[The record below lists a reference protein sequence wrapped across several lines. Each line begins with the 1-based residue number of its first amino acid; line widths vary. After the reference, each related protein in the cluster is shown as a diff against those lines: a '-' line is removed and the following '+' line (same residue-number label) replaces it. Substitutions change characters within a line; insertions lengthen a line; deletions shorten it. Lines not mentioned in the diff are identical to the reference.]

1 MFDTIIKAG
10 RVIDPA
16 TGHDGVADIAIRRG
30 KIVAI
35 EKNLSARQ
43 GKTVVDA
50 KNHLVL
56 PGLIDTHG
64 HIFEHV
70 SGEFGL
76 NPDAVGVYSG
86 VTAVCDQGGPSPLTV
101 GGFKKFIAEPAKTD
115 VRCFL
120 SSYLAG
126 GLYGHRYVDLYGPVG
141 IDVGAIEQSYAENPD
156 LICGLKIHAEPGGYS
171 RWGMK
176 SLKKARLASKA
187 TGLPL
192 YVHLGTLWPEKNGKP
207 IDVQKLVAET
217 VPLLSEGDILAHPFT
232 RHDGGF
238 VSKGKIHPVLIEA
251 LDRGVKLDVG
261 RGSHFSYE
269 NAKTVI
275 EAGIVPDTLGADLHG
290 YNARAESVYNV
301 NGQFRPEEEPDVVDD
316 SVPFS
321 PTFSL
326 IHCMSEMLALGLPLN
341 HVVAMV
347 TSNAAAMLRKSETM
361 GSLQPGR
368 VADVSILKMTSGRY
382 SFADGAGNTFTGNKR
397 LKPHV
402 TMRKGKLY
410 EPVSDLLPAW
420 IRQAA

>member
-1 MFDTIIKAG
+1 MFETIIKGG

-16 TGHDGVADIAIRRG
+16 TGHDGVADIAVRRG

-35 EKNLSARQ
+35 DKNLSARQ
-43 GKTVVDA
+43 A
-50 KNHLVL
+50 KKIVNAKDHLVL

-86 VTAVCDQGGPSPLTV
+86 VTTVCDQGGPSPLTV
-101 GGFKKFIAEPAKTD
+101 GGFRKFIAEPAKTD

-126 GLYGHRYVDLYGPVG
+126 GLYGHKYVDLYGPVG

-176 SLKKARLASKA
+176 SLKKAKKASKA

-192 YVHLGTLWPEKNGKP
+192 YIHLGTLWPEKDGKA
-207 IDVQKLVAET
+207 VNVKKLVKEI
-217 VPLLSEGDILAHPFT
+217 VPLLGEGDILAHPFT

-238 VSKGKIHPVLIEA
+238 VSKGKVHPVLLEA
-251 LDRGVKLDVG
+251 VNCGIKLDVG

-269 NAKTVI
+269 NAVAVM
-275 EAGIVPDTLGADLHG
+275 EAGIIPDTLGADLHG

-301 NGQFRPEEEPDVVDD
+301 NGQFRPEEEPAEVDD
-316 SVPFS
+316 SLPFS

-326 IHCMSEMLALGLPLN
+326 VHCMAEMMAIGIPLAQ
-341 HVVAMV
+341 VVAMV
-347 TSNAAAMLRKSETM
+347 TSNAAAMMGKSDSM

-368 VADVSILKMTSGRY
+368 SADISVLKSTSGRY
-382 SFADGAGNTFTGNKR
+382 TFADGAGVKFKGTRRFT
-397 LKPHV
+397 PV
-402 TMRKGKLY
+402 TTMRKGKLY
-410 EPVSDLLPAW
+410 DPVSDLLPAW

>member
-1 MFDTIIKAG
+1 MFDTVIKGG

-16 TGHDGVADIAIRRG
+16 TGHDGVVDIAVRRG
-30 KIVAI
+30 KIVAV
-35 EKNLSARQ
+35 EENLSAKQ
-43 GKTVVDA
+43 GKKVVDA
-50 KNHLVL
+50 KGHLVL

-76 NPDAVGVYSG
+76 NPDAVGVFSG

-101 GGFKKFIAEPAKTD
+101 GGFKKFIAEPARTD

-217 VPLLSEGDILAHPFT
+217 VTLLSEGDILAHPFT

-251 LDRGVKLDVG
+251 LERGVKLDVG

-269 NAKTVI
+269 NARAVI
-275 EAGIVPDTLGADLHG
+275 EAGIIPDTLGADLHG
-290 YNARAESVYNV
+290 YNARAESAYNV

-316 SVPFS
+316 TVPFS

-326 IHCMSEMLALGLPLN
+326 IHCMSEMLAIGLPLN

-347 TSNAAAMLRKSETM
+347 TSNAAAMMRKSDTM

-382 SFADGAGNTFTGNKR
+382 NFADGAGNKFTGTKR
-397 LKPHV
+397 LKPLV

>member
-1 MFDTIIKAG
+1 MFETVIKGG

-16 TGHDGVADIAIRRG
+16 TGHDGPADIAVSRG

-35 EKNLSARQ
+35 EKNLSAKQ
-43 GKTVVDA
+43 GKKVVDA
-50 KNHLVL
+50 KGHLVL

-76 NPDAVGVYSG
+76 NADAVGVYSG

-101 GGFKKFIAEPAKTD
+101 GGFKKFIAEPAKTV

-126 GLYGHRYVDLYGPVG
+126 GLYGHKYVDLYGPVG
-141 IDVGAIEQSYAENPD
+141 IDVGAIEHSYADNPD

-176 SLKKARLASKA
+176 SLKKARQASRA

-192 YVHLGTLWPEKNGKP
+192 YVHLGTLWPEKNGKT
-207 IDVQKLVAET
+207 IDVKKLVSEI
-217 VPLLSEGDILAHPFT
+217 VPLLGEGDILAHPFT

-238 VSKGKIHPVLIEA
+238 VLKGKIHPVLVEA

-269 NAKTVI
+269 NAKTVV
-275 EAGIVPDTLGADLHG
+275 EAGIIPDTLGADLHG
-290 YNARAESVYNV
+290 YNARAESAYNV
-301 NGQFRPEEEPDVVDD
+301 NGQFRPDEEPDEVDD
-316 SVPFS
+316 TVPFS

-326 IHCMSEMLALGLPLN
+326 IHCMAEMVAIGIPLN
-341 HVVAMV
+341 HVIAMV
-347 TSNAAAMLRKSETM
+347 TSNAAAMMGKSDSM
-361 GSLQPGR
+361 GSLQVGR
-368 VADVSILKMTSGRY
+368 VADISILKMTSGRY
-382 SFADGAGNTFTGNKR
+382 TFADGVGVKFKGTKRFTP
-397 LKPHV
+397 LV

-410 EPVSDLLPAW
+410 EPVSDLLPEW